1 MRDGQERAE
10 LHRKIG
16 TLNSGNFIE
25 KLGGSEIART
35 VIKGFVY
42 KIMNTEEELER
53 EKERALR
60 RSDLS

>member
-35 VIKGFVY
+35 VVAKATKPYKMVY
-42 KIMNTEEELER
+42 KRFVPEQY
-53 EKERALR
+53 
-60 RSDLS
+60 S